1 MIRNQI
7 KWIKQQ
13 IIYWEHKAKIARNQK
28 DLLIAQAEVMAY
40 QSWLYQ
46 LKTGE
51 TSMSELVEWLQKR
64 ITECEQDVANAQT
77 AEDKRNANRELE
89 NYNKWLISERKVVK

>member
-7 KWIKQQ
+7 EWIKKR
-13 IIYWEHKAKIARNQK
+13 ITYWKYKAKIAHNQEN
-28 DLLIAQAEVMAY
+28 LLIAQAEVAAY

-51 TSMSELVEWLQKR
+51 NSMSYLIEWLKKR
-64 ITECEQDVANAQT
+64 ITECEQDVVNAQT